1 MGVTGGLTPTHGAT
15 WGGDA
20 GSQSYQNV
28 LYCCSSTVHNKVHLK
43 NDHNVFVFW
52 GNQED
57 KTT

>member
-1 MGVTGGLTPTHGAT
+1 MGVTGGPTPTHGAT
-15 WGGDA
+15 WGGGA

-28 LYCCSSTVHNKVHLK
+28 LYCCSSNKVHLK